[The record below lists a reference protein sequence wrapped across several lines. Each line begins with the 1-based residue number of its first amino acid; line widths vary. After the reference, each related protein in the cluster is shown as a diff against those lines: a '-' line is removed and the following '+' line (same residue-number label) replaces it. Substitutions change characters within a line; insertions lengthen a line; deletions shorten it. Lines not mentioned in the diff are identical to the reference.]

1 MSVGTNQSSFSELIT
16 LAQFGDQEAIT
27 ELYNRTYSAVYHTT
41 KALIRDED
49 TAQDVLQDAYI
60 KGFQNLDKLRQP
72 EQYQAWMKMIATNTA
87 KNVLKRKKP
96 ILFSEMENEDGEMEV
111 EFVDDRV
118 EHLPEVAMDRRET
131 SRLVSEILDT
141 LPDDQ
146 RLVMG
151 MFYYEEMSIQQ
162 IARTLGISENT
173 VKSRLNYGRKKV
185 EVKVR
190 DLEKRGT
197 KLYSLAPLP
206 FLLWLLRM
214 QASAEAMPS
223 AAVLDAITAECA
235 GMAFGE
241 ASAFTAAAETA
252 ETAASQ
258 SGKFAAQSAKSTA
271 RAGAQSAVK
280 TGAKAAGNTAV
291 KAAAKGGAKAVGTK
305 IIAGVLAASLAGGG
319 IYYGADKILN
329 RSEQSGEQSFF
340 SGITAKKETGTAE
353 PQIFEL
359 RPDGLTALDGNVPRA
374 TEPTVQPT
382 EQAAPKN
389 SNSQNHTAYQPVLN
403 NYAQVLGVDSNT
415 FNQNPDAYYNGDH
428 MAVYN
433 YHARGNL
440 EFKYAYYDINQ
451 DGTDELLIGVDD
463 PGDGM
468 NPGYHGIVDVYGF
481 DGGQAVQLLDEN
493 VLGSWR
499 ANLSLHTDGSMHFT
513 STMGASDHSDVWYT
527 LLGTYMASASPS
539 NAPEV
544 TDIPWQKLDASDTAP
559 SFNAPDAVS
568 GAEAAFDE
576 ILRQYAAAWNE
587 PASGRD
593 YGAYEAFMQNTY
605 PDVKISADFWGHAQF
620 GSNIL
625 KYAFQDLNGDGTAEL
640 FINIAY
646 DETPVYANV
655 LEGFYFD
662 GQKAVRMGKEIGV
675 LGDGVIVQLDEYGA
689 VQALKV
695 LTANGLADYQG
706 STSLRTGVLWG
717 PQDISAHGGDM
728 QFAWKPIDQA
738 AARNTSS
745 AGSSSFD
752 SIRADIRT
760 ACKITDYDSN
770 SAYYDNLYSHLGNG
784 VMWMLCNREVP
795 QSLGIGATIYNV
807 FCTEFDI
814 DGDGEKELC
823 VAKGI
828 TPQHTPLMIAIYDRT
843 GNGITPIYADALF
856 SCLEPYE
863 YGELPVSITEW
874 EYLTL

>member
-49 TAQDVLQDAYI
+49 TVQDVLQDAYI

-118 EHLPEVAMDRRET
+118 EHLPEIAMDRKET

-151 MFYYEEMSIQQ
+151 MFYYEEMSVQQ

-206 FLLWLLRM
+206 FLLLLLRM

-235 GMAFGE
+235 SMAFGE
-241 ASAFTAAAETA
+241 ASAFTAATETA
-252 ETAASQ
+252 ETASKASQ
-258 SGKFAAQSAKSTA
+258 GGKFAAQSAKGAA
-271 RAGAQSAVK
+271 RAGTKSAVK

-329 RSEQSGEQSFF
+329 RSEQSGEQSFL

-359 RPDGLTALDGNVPRA
+359 CPDGLTALDGNVPRA

-389 SNSQNHTAYQPVLN
+389 SNSQNHTVYQPVLN
-403 NYAQVLGVDSNT
+403 NYAQVLGIDSNT
-415 FNQNPDAYYNGDH
+415 YNQNPDAYYNGDH

-433 YHARGNL
+433 YHAGRNS
-440 EFKYAYYDINQ
+440 EFKYAYYDIDR

-463 PGDGM
+463 PGSSMDS
-468 NPGYHGIVDVYGF
+468 GYHGIVDVYGF

-493 VLGSWR
+493 ILGSWR
-499 ANLSLHTDGSMHFT
+499 ANLSLHQDGSMHFT

-544 TDIPWQKLDASDTAP
+544 TDIPWQRLEQLTSETSQTPAEE
-559 SFNAPDAVS
+559 NAPYIELSSIPIFAQIQYEYFQAWHIPYQENFEDVIWEKYPHVRTDQELTAHAQSGNYQLYTALYDVDKNGTPELFFGVATPGTEPVIYDNFYFNGHGASRIS
-568 GAEAAFDE
+568 GALAVLNDGLMLGLDVYGNIRTMETMSPD
-576 ILRQYAAAWNE
+576 
-587 PASGRD
+587 GRSL
-593 YGAYEAFMQNTY
+593 ATY
-605 PDVKISADFWGHAQF
+605 TGTDF
-620 GSNIL
+620 SKTI
-625 KYAFQDLNGDGTAEL
+625 
-640 FINIAY
+640 
-646 DETPVYANV
+646 PYAN
-655 LEGFYFD
+655 
-662 GQKAVRMGKEIGV
+662 
-675 LGDGVIVQLDEYGA
+675 
-689 VQALKV
+689 
-695 LTANGLADYQG
+695 
-706 STSLRTGVLWG
+706 
-717 PQDISAHGGDM
+717 QDTSAHGGEVKM
-728 QFAWKPIDQA
+728 NWQRLNLSPAQL
-738 AARNTSS
+738 SS
-745 AGSSSFD
+745 MEDSSVSFD
-752 SIRADIRT
+752 SIRANIRA
-760 ACKITDYDSN
+760 ACAITDYDFNPS
-770 SAYYDNLYSHLGNG
+770 YYDNQYSDLGPG
-784 VMWMLCNREVP
+784 IVWMLTHRNDGVHT
-795 QSLGIGATIYNV
+795 LNV
-807 FCTEFDI
+807 FAVEFDI
-814 DGDGEKELC
+814 DNDGEKELC
-823 VAKGI
+823 VARAV
-828 TPQHTPLMIAIYDRT
+828 TPQHNVNVFAIYDPT
-843 GNGITPIYADALF
+843 PSGITAIYGDEVFTYLYPFAD
-856 SCLEPYE
+856 
-863 YGELPVSITEW
+863 GQLPVDWMEW

>member
-1 MSVGTNQSSFSELIT
+1 MNASLTRSSISELVT
-16 LAQFGDQEAIT
+16 LVQFGDQEAIT
-27 ELYNRTYSAVYHTT
+27 ELYNRTSPAVYQTT
-41 KALIRDED
+41 RVLIRDED
-49 TAQDVLQDAYI
+49 TAQDILQDAFI

-72 EQYQAWMKMIATNTA
+72 EQFQAWMKMIATNTA

-111 EFVDDRV
+111 EFVDERLD
-118 EHLPEVAMDRRET
+118 HLPEVAMDRKET
-131 SRLVSEILDT
+131 SRLVDEILDS

-146 RLVMG
+146 RLVLG
-151 MFYYEEMSIQQ
+151 MYFFENLSVKQ
-162 IARTLGISENT
+162 IAQVLGVSENT
-173 VKSRLNYGRKKV
+173 VKSRMMYGKKKV

-190 DLEKRGT
+190 DMEKRGV

-206 FLLWLLRM
+206 FLLMLLGM
-214 QASAEAMPS
+214 EASAAEMPP
-223 AAVLDAITAECA
+223 AAVRDAITARCA
-235 GMAFGE
+235 ASAFEE
-241 ASAFTAAAETA
+241 ASAFTAASETA
-252 ETAASQ
+252 QTAGSASR
-258 SGKFAAQSAKSTA
+258 GGRFAVQGAGGAAKAGRKATA
-271 RAGAQSAVK
+271 REG
-280 TGAKAAGNTAV
+280 TKAAGKTAV

-319 IYYGADKILN
+319 IYYGADKLLN
-329 RSEQSGEQSFF
+329 KSERP
-340 SGITAKKETGTAE
+340 AETTFA
-353 PQIFEL
+353 PAIS
-359 RPDGLTALDGNVPRA
+359 
-374 TEPTVQPT
+374 
-382 EQAAPKN
+382 APKDIEAAAAQESPAEAMPVSEN
-389 SNSQNHTAYQPVLN
+389 DAAHAAYQQVLN
-403 NYAQVLGVDSNT
+403 NYAQVLGVDSEVYLNEC
-415 FNQNPDAYYNGDH
+415 FDHLEKYFNGDH
-428 MAVYN
+428 VAIRY
-433 YHARGNL
+433 YHM
-440 EFKYAYYDINQ
+440 FHSHDFYSAYYDINH
-451 DGTDELLIGVDD
+451 DGTDELLIGISS
-463 PGDGM
+463 DGSRFS
-468 NPGYHGIVDVYGF
+468 IVDVYGF
-481 DGGQAVQLLDEN
+481 DGGAAVELVDEIA
-493 VLGSWR
+493 LGDR
-499 ANLSLHTDGSMHFT
+499 ASLTLHQDGSMFLCGSNGNHMAPT
-513 STMGASDHSDVWYT
+513 EEWYT
-527 LLGTYMASASPS
+527 IVGTDLVPSTPS

-544 TDIPWQKLDASDTAP
+544 TYIPWQKLETGAAAP
-559 SFNAPDAVS
+559 VQQPEAAPAVS
-568 GAEAAFDE
+568 PAEAAFTE
-576 ILRQYAAAWNE
+576 VLREYAAAWNE

-605 PDVKISADFWGHAQF
+605 PDVKISTDFWGHAQF

-625 KYAFQDLNGDGTAEL
+625 QYAFQDLNGDGTPEL
-640 FINIAY
+640 FIDIAY

-814 DGDGEKELC
+814 DNDGEKELC

-843 GNGITPIYADALF
+843 GNGITPIYGDALF
-856 SCLEPYE
+856 SYLEPYE